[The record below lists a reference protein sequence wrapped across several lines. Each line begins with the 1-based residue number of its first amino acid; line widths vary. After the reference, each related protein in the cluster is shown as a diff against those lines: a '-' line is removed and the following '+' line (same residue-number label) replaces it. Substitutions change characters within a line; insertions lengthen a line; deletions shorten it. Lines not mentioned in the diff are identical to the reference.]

1 MSKERKKV
9 SRIVLDDAD
18 TGDEILYFVRLFY
31 RRRDAIRLKVP
42 RPYLYL
48 RDRDTKRFI
57 KRLKEMEV
65 RMFMVVDYSYEEA
78 KKGNPLYVDAVGKSL
93 LSAKDLYDK
102 EGRIEEIE
110 GDLEEGVRWHVIE
123 NFGDA
128 VEHQLLDLAGVEYGS
143 MPSVEQKYEDGKFY
157 GVLVWKH
164 HERDEP
170 RSKKEE
176 RTL

>member
-1 MSKERKKV
+1 MEVTKL
-9 SRIVLDDAD
+9 ILDDAD
-18 TGDEILYFVRLFY
+18 TGNEILYFVRLFY
-31 RRRDAIRLKVP
+31 RRRDAIRLKAP

-57 KRLKEMEV
+57 KRLDYMEI
-65 RMFMVVDYSYEEA
+65 RLFMVVDYSIEEA
-78 KKGNPLYVDAVGKSL
+78 SKGNPVYIDAVGKTL
-93 LSAKDLYDK
+93 VSAKDLHDK

-110 GDLEEGVRWHVIE
+110 GELEEGVRWHVIE

-128 VEHQLLDLAGVEYGS
+128 VEHQLLVLAGVEYGS
-143 MPSVEQKYEDGKFY
+143 VPSVEQKYEAGKFY

-176 RTL
+176 RKL